1 MHSNQPDPRNT
12 IGLSSTMRETRYPT
26 EPHRCPCNSRPLA
39 NRLSQRRAGATLVE
53 TLLALALTGIVLM
66 MINMAIDLNLRT
78 LDSRRADIERA
89 LLAQSVLRH
98 MAADLQNA
106 VIYEPI
112 DLSNVPEWSGELPGI
127 DGLGDLDGLG
137 DRDGLDGMEAAD
149 SDPLSDDGLGLDDL
163 PSSNT
168 TDIEGSTMPTSVPGL
183 FGNQYEL
190 QVDVSH
196 LPRVDQY
203 EAFFTESAEM
213 SFTDIPSDVKTVAYY
228 LNTSLGEMT
237 DASSM
242 EVAGATTSTAMG
254 TGGSG
259 LVRRALDRA
268 ITAWAA
274 QSGGLEEQ
282 VTSADLLAPEVNY
295 LEFRYF
301 DGNQWL
307 TEWDSQEL
315 GGLPVAVEITIG
327 IDPAYGLDAA
337 SVDVAQMR
345 EMSMTDMSEFM
356 YRLVVRLPT
365 ARPLPLDQEF
375 LDMGLLDGGGL

>member
-1 MHSNQPDPRNT
+1 MYGKQPKR
-12 IGLSSTMRETRYPT
+12 S
-26 EPHRCPCNSRPLA
+26 
-39 NRLSQRRAGATLVE
+39 GATLVE

-112 DLSNVPEWSGELPGI
+112 DLSNVPEWSGGLPGL
-127 DGLGDLDGLG
+127 DDLGGLDGLG
-137 DRDGLDGMEAAD
+137 GMESSD
-149 SDPLSDDGLGLDDL
+149 SGMPPDDGFGLDDL

-168 TDIEGSTMPTSVPGL
+168 MDIEGSTMPTSVPGL

-203 EAFFTESAEM
+203 EAFFAESAEM
-213 SFTDIPSDVKTVAYY
+213 GVRDIPSDVKTVAYY
-228 LNTSLGEMT
+228 LNTGLGGMA

-268 ITAWAA
+268 VTAWAA
-274 QSGGLEEQ
+274 QSGGLEGQ

-307 TEWDSQEL
+307 TEWDSQQL

-337 SVDVAQMR
+337 SADVAQMR

>member
-1 MHSNQPDPRNT
+1 MPNQQPHESQASRAASPR
-12 IGLSSTMRETRYPT
+12 S
-26 EPHRCPCNSRPLA
+26 HRRS
-39 NRLSQRRAGATLVE
+39 GATLVE

-112 DLSNVPEWSGELPGI
+112 DLSKVPEWSGGLPEL
-127 DGLGDLDGLG
+127 DGLGDLGALA
-137 DRDGLDGMEAAD
+137 GMSSGE
-149 SDPLSDDGLGLDDL
+149 SGLSDSGSGLDDL

-168 TDIEGSTMPTSVPGL
+168 MDIAGSTTPSSVPGL
-183 FGNQYEL
+183 FGNQFEI

-203 EAFFTESAEM
+203 EAFFAESAEM
-213 SFTDIPSDVKTVAYY
+213 GVRDIPSDVKTVAYY
-228 LNTSLGEMT
+228 LNTGLGDMN
-237 DASSM
+237 DGAAGG
-242 EVAGATTSTAMG
+242 VAGVPASEAMGMG

-268 ITAWAA
+268 VTAWAA
-274 QSGGLEEQ
+274 QSGGMDEQ

-301 DGNQWL
+301 DGNEWRSD
-307 TEWDSQEL
+307 WDSQQL
-315 GGLPVAVEITIG
+315 GGLPVAVEITIA
-327 IDPAYGLDAA
+327 IDPGYGLDAA
-337 SVDVAQMR
+337 SADVAQMR

-365 ARPLPLDQEF
+365 ARPLPLNQEF
-375 LDMGLLDGGGL
+375 LEMGLLDGGGL